1 VDLKK
6 TFEILKASR
15 YKGYCSM
22 EWEGPENPYDG
33 TKKLIAASLEYL
45 R

>member
-1 VDLKK
+1 
-6 TFEILKASR
+6 
-15 YKGYCSM
+15 M